1 VQRERFTEWFVPKFG
16 PHNFRFF
23 CGILFLPYTG
33 MVIAFA
39 AWGSFSS
46 NFSVERLFAICVLYL
61 LALGISAHLLDAIG
75 SKNKPWGAL
84 SKKKILASSLISLAF
99 AFFIGLYYAFLDS
112 PLLFPIGIAETFFL
126 FTYNLELFGG
136 KFHNNIVFVI
146 SWGILPVFAGS
157 AIQTN
162 TISLESLI
170 LSGIAGLLS
179 YILIKASR
187 EYKKLRANSE
197 NKSYPHKQEII
208 LKLISLGVIVATVSY
223 FVSRYI

>member
-16 PHNFRFF
+16 PRNFRLF

-33 MVIAFA
+33 MVVSFA
-39 AWGSFSS
+39 AWGSIAS
-46 NFSVERLFAICVLYL
+46 NFSVERLLAICVLYL
-61 LALGISAHLLDAIG
+61 LALGVSAHLLDAISG
-75 SKNKPWGAL
+75 KSKPWGIL
-84 SKKKILASSLISLAF
+84 SKKKILTSSLISLTF
-99 AFFIGLYYAFLDS
+99 AFIIGLYYAFLDS

-126 FTYNLELFGG
+126 FTYNLELFSG

-170 LSGIAGLLS
+170 LSGIAGSLS
-179 YILIKASR
+179 YVLIKTSK
-187 EYKKLRANSE
+187 EYKKLRVDPE
-197 NKSYPHKQEII
+197 NKLYPHKQEIV

-223 FVSRYI
+223 FVSRYL